1 MKKTRGF
8 IDISFWSYNR
18 TLADR
23 RKIKRVD
30 SFFFFHD
37 FPFVFCCIEA
47 SLEEKERG
55 VCVRA
60 GGFLAHTIFV
70 RCLCKIFFEC
80 HSVPFFFLRKFV
92 SCLILY
98 KVRFK
103 KMLLRFIT

>member
-8 IDISFWSYNR
+8 VDISFWSYHR
-18 TLADR
+18 TLADI

-37 FPFVFCCIEA
+37 FLFVFCCKDA

-55 VCVRA
+55 VCVWA
-60 GGFLAHTIFV
+60 GGFLARTIFV

-80 HSVPFFFLRKFV
+80 HSVPFFLRKFV
-92 SCLILY
+92 SYPILY

-103 KMLLRFIT
+103 KMLLRFNT